1 MPINPLL
8 QQEVQAFIDLH
19 LQTPVNSLAFK
30 KNPFPTLD
38 YKLILQQIES
48 KVKAEKKIPTWYQT
62 ANILYPNKLSI
73 EQTSSEI
80 TAAYKAQWVEGTTLV
95 DLTGGFGI
103 DSFYFSKR
111 MKQVIHCEHQESLSQ
126 MVDHNFKTL
135 GVDNCLCI
143 AGDGLEW
150 LRKNKAQVDWIYVDP
165 SRRHEQKGKVF
176 LLADCEP
183 NVPKLLAEYWHYTD
197 NILLK
202 VAPILDITS
211 AIRELEFVKEVIV
224 VAVNNEVK
232 ELLFVLQKNWSKPF
246 KIQATSIHKDQRIDT
261 FRFEI
266 SKTVSPS
273 LALPKT
279 YLYEPN
285 SALMKSG
292 GYDLLSVQNDLDKLH
307 PFTHLYT
314 SDNRIAYSGRCFK
327 IDLVVEFS
335 KETMK
340 ALKGKNY
347 SIATRNFPE
356 SVEQLRNKWKIKD
369 GGNQYLFFVTL
380 KDNQK
385 AVLFT
390 SKV

>member
-1 MPINPLL
+1 MSFTPLL
-8 QQEVQAFIDLH
+8 QQDVQAFIDLH
-19 LQTPVNSLAFK
+19 LKTPVNTLAFK

-48 KVKAEKKIPTWYQT
+48 KVKAEKKLPTWYKT
-62 ANILYPNKLSI
+62 ANILYPSKLSI

-80 TAAYKAQWVEGTTLV
+80 TAAYKAQWVEGSTLV

-135 GVDNCLCI
+135 GVNNCHCI

-183 NVPKLLAEYWHYTD
+183 NVPELLTDYWQFT
-197 NILLK
+197 NQILLK

-211 AIRELEFVKEVIV
+211 AVRELEFVKEVIV
-224 VAVNNEVK
+224 VAVDNEVK
-232 ELLFVLQKNWSKPF
+232 ELLFVLQKNWSKPY
-246 KIQATSIHKDQRIDT
+246 KIQATSLHKDQRIDT
-261 FRFEI
+261 FQFEF
-266 SKTVSPS
+266 SESASPN

-292 GYDLLSVQNDLDKLH
+292 GYDLLATQNNLDKLH

-314 SDNRIAYSGRCFK
+314 SNDLIAYSGRRFK
-327 IDLVVEFS
+327 IDQVVEFS

-340 ALKGKNY
+340 GLKGNNY

-380 KDNQK
+380 KDHQK